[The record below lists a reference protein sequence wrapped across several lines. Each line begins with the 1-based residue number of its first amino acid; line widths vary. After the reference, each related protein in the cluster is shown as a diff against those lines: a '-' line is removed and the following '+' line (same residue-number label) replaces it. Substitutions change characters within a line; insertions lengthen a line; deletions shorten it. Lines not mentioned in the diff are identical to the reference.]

1 MQCYDVISSNLVQPH
16 KVMHVGKNIGV
27 PHVLLTLHLNNEI
40 PLIDLNYMVDVTT
53 MVNKIIE
60 NSTSLKLSKVLLISK

>member
-1 MQCYDVISSNLVQPH
+1 MQSYDVISSNLVQSH

-40 PLIDLNYMVDVTT
+40 PLNDLNHMVDVTT

-60 NSTSLKLSKVLLISK
+60 NPLKKSLK